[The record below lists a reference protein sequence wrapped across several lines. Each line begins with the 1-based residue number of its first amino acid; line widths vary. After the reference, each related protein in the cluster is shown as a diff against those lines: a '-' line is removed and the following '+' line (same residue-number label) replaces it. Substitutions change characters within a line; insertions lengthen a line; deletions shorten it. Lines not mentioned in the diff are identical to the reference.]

1 MHSGSSPACDTMY
14 ALQQQWLLS
23 RRVVGFKMAGTQQL
37 DIIVLEEGMGP
48 ADSNAELSDV
58 MGINPGEMRSF
69 HLVHATKSNGVPL
82 NTLLSEMKAV
92 FDKAEEAP
100 KA

>member
-69 HLVHATKSNGVPL
+69 HFQFMP
-82 NTLLSEMKAV
+82 
-92 FDKAEEAP
+92 P
-100 KA
+100 KAMVYRSTPCSLK